1 MYTKYNFL
9 VRLVMK
15 RIAREAGA
23 STDTAHDHVYTDW
36 AALDI
41 LADELMPTLTAAARS
56 GPNP

>member
-15 RIAREAGA
+15 YIAKSEGA
-23 STDTAHDHVYTDW
+23 STDVSRDHVYTDW

-41 LADELMPTLTAAARS
+41 LADDVTALLTRAA
-56 GPNP
+56 